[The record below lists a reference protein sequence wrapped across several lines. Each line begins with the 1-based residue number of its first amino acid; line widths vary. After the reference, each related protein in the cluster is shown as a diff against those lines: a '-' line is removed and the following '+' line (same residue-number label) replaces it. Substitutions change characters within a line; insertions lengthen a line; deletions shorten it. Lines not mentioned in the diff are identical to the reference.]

1 MIEIMRTR
9 HHHLLIIALVTAL
22 NSGAGG
28 EAPDNKTSSNPAI
41 TVAAGGLPIILT
53 APHGGRAAI
62 PGVPERKG
70 DGKSRFNP
78 RADSNTDLLTEKL
91 ADALEQKLGKRPYV
105 VIARFHRKYIDA
117 NRRPEDA
124 FESAEAKA
132 SYDAYHAAV
141 ASACKDVATRW
152 GRGVLLDIHGQAA
165 QPGLVF
171 RGTQN
176 GKTISHLISQSGR
189 EAAFGETS
197 LFGHLAK
204 QGFAVVPPVGSS
216 EPETKY
222 VGGHTVNTHGSSS
235 GRTIDAIQL
244 ELGTKHRDPRTISE
258 VADKL
263 ANAITAFVKSHLSA
277 DEHKPLAG
285 DASKRTGKI
294 AVGVYLDKGAGPSA
308 NDLLRALGKFDQ
320 VSVTKLTAE
329 QIRSGGLAGLD
340 ILMHPGGSGGEQGRN
355 LDEPGREK
363 IRGFVREGGGFI
375 GICAGAYLAT
385 AQYPWSLNIL
395 DAKVI
400 DTKHWKRGV
409 GTVDIQLTPA
419 GREILRTPNQKLPIH
434 YANGPLLAPANR
446 PEIDNYEEMANF
458 KTEMAKN
465 GAPEGVMTGTTAIAR
480 GRFGQGRVIC
490 FSPHPEMTAGL
501 DVFVEDAI
509 EHANRR
515 RPEK

>member
-1 MIEIMRTR
+1 
-9 HHHLLIIALVTAL
+9 
-22 NSGAGG
+22 
-28 EAPDNKTSSNPAI
+28 
-41 TVAAGGLPIILT
+41 
-53 APHGGRAAI
+53 
-62 PGVPERKG
+62 
-70 DGKSRFNP
+70 
-78 RADSNTDLLTEKL
+78 
-91 ADALEQKLGKRPYV
+91 
-105 VIARFHRKYIDA
+105 
-117 NRRPEDA
+117 
-124 FESAEAKA
+124 
-132 SYDAYHAAV
+132 
-141 ASACKDVATRW
+141 
-152 GRGVLLDIHGQAA
+152 
-165 QPGLVF
+165 VF

-235 GRTIDAIQL
+235 GGTIDAIQL
-244 ELGTKHRDPRTISE
+244 ELGTKHHDPRTISE

-294 AVGVYLDKGAGPSA
+294 AIGVYLDKGAGPSA

-340 ILMHPGGSGGEQGRN
+340 ILMQPGGSGGEQGRN

-375 GICAGAYLAT
+375 GICARAYLAT